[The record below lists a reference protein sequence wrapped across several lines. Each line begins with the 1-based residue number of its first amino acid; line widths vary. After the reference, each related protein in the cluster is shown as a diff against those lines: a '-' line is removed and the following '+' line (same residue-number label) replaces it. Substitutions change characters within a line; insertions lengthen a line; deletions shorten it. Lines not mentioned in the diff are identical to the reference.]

1 LDALTTLAELFIGIA
16 GFSGIVVALSGA
28 SVASDPLD
36 RFRVLAL
43 LMLALGGAV
52 FAVLPLILSD
62 AGLSLERTW
71 MFASGA
77 YSAYFALVVAWT
89 VHQRMILPAA
99 VLQSL
104 HPIVWL
110 ASVGGCA
117 LSSVALCVN
126 ATGWPVSSSSALYL
140 YPLLYSLL
148 LSCVL
153 FVRLLIVRPGH
164 PPAV

>member
-1 LDALTTLAELFIGIA
+1 LNALTTLAELFIGIA

-43 LMLALGGAV
+43 LLIALGGAV
-52 FAVLPLILSD
+52 FAALPLILSD

-71 MFASGA
+71 LFASGA

-89 VHQRMILPAA
+89 VRQRISLPATA
-99 VLQSL
+99 LQSL

-110 ASVGGCA
+110 LYLGGSA
-117 LSSVALCVN
+117 LSSLALCVN
-126 ATGWPVSSSSALYL
+126 ATGWPLGSSSALYL